1 MKVFSSQES
10 FAPAAAEKAFLT
22 TGAPLSH
29 LACCREMYSN
39 RGIHYHHS
47 TLSPSFV
54 ASPSC
59 LKSDHGILVHFSTKS
74 LGYVAAYR
82 FVCKSDEDVLHS
94 AAHPDLQ
101 PIGTLPV
108 TKKYKQTNNKKAS
121 SRKGATSSHSS
132 TSKKT

>member
-47 TLSPSFV
+47 TLSPS
-54 ASPSC
+54 C

-74 LGYVAAYR
+74 LSYVAAYR

-101 PIGTLPV
+101 PIGTSPV